1 MDRSFLAD
9 KGVIEA
15 SRNFVCIRLASYED
29 AGEAEFLKTVFVGRS
44 GELEN
49 TVFVLL
55 SPDTK
60 TNLCRPGRGPNF
72 AFPTPAKLAAAM
84 NKIAARYSADK
95 NVENSNPALP
105 QLKNFR
111 LGLNVSACDGV
122 PLLLCV
128 GETASDVEQLKRQ
141 IAPLAFDKSLAG
153 KFVYASATSGDDLN
167 SVVGYESQSGIL
179 LIRPGEYGI
188 EGKLEKVFA
197 ADISNNELQ
206 SELLRYANSFEK
218 APKRHHQHVRK
229 GRDAGK
235 TWKTEIPV
243 TDPMS
248 LRAMGR
254 N

>member
-9 KGVIEA
+9 KEVIKA

-60 TNLCRPGRGPNF
+60 TNLCRPGRGPHF
-72 AFPTPAKLAAAM
+72 AFPTPAKLAAEM
-84 NKIAARYSADK
+84 DKIAARYSDNE
-95 NVENSNPALP
+95 NVKNSNPALP

-128 GETASDVEQLKRQ
+128 GETTN
-141 IAPLAFDKSLAG
+141 APL
-153 KFVYASATSGDDLN
+153 
-167 SVVGYESQSGIL
+167 
-179 LIRPGEYGI
+179 RWHP
-188 EGKLEKVFA
+188 
-197 ADISNNELQ
+197 
-206 SELLRYANSFEK
+206 
-218 APKRHHQHVRK
+218 
-229 GRDAGK
+229 
-235 TWKTEIPV
+235 IP
-243 TDPMS
+243 
-248 LRAMGR
+248 
-254 N
+254 